1 MLYKIVIPGRPVPK
15 ERPRMNRQG
24 KMYTPNKTKEY
35 EQLVAK
41 TARLIIPEPL
51 KGDVRVDIK
60 IYTSRVIGDL
70 DNYIKSILDGLNNVA
85 YNNDK
90 QISIITAQRYISEI
104 ERAEIDVTEVQEGGV
119 KHARVL

>member
-104 ERAEIDVTEVQEGGV
+104 ERAEIDVTEV
-119 KHARVL
+119 